1 VASPLLPEQ
10 PSPSSVSAELSL
22 ALIKIRTSPDF
33 REGEIVFQQA
43 SPVRGLYIV
52 ESGQV
57 RILLA
62 TGHSEKQLLEV
73 LGPRTILGLS
83 ETISGAN
90 YRATAEAASALVTS
104 FIGREKLLTLL
115 RENPTFSMEVVRLLS
130 EELHTIYQK
139 FRSIS
144 AHPGRPRRRDLN
156 INLN

>member
-1 VASPLLPEQ
+1 MASPLLPEQ
-10 PSPSSVSAELSL
+10 PSPSSVSAELSQ
-22 ALIKIRTSPDF
+22 ALVSIQSSLEF

-43 SPVRGLYIV
+43 SPVCGLYIV
-52 ESGQV
+52 HSGQV

-104 FIGREKLLTLL
+104 FIVREKLLTLL

-156 INLN
+156 VHLN

>member
-1 VASPLLPEQ
+1 M
-10 PSPSSVSAELSL
+10 SAELSL
-22 ALIKIRTSPDF
+22 ALVKIQSSLAF
-33 REGEIVFQQA
+33 RVGDILFQQS
-43 SPVRGLYIV
+43 SPVLGVYIV

-73 LGPRTILGLS
+73 LGRRTVLGLS

-90 YRATAEAASALVTS
+90 YRATAEAASELVTS
-104 FIGREKLLTLL
+104 FIVREKLLTLL
-115 RENPTFSMEVVRLLS
+115 RQNPSFSMEIVTMLS

-156 INLN
+156 VHLN

>member
-1 VASPLLPEQ
+1 MASPLLPEQ
-10 PSPSSVSAELSL
+10 PSPSSMSAELSL
-22 ALIKIRTSPDF
+22 ALVKIQSSLAFGVGD
-33 REGEIVFQQA
+33 ILFQQS
-43 SPVRGLYIV
+43 SPVLGVYIV

-73 LGPRTILGLS
+73 LGPGTILGLS
-83 ETISGAN
+83 ESISGAN
-90 YRATAEAASALVTS
+90 YRATAQAASVLATS
-104 FIGREKLLTLL
+104 FIVREKLLSLL
-115 RENPTFSMEVVRLLS
+115 RENPSFSMEIVRMLS

-156 INLN
+156 VHLN

>member
-22 ALIKIRTSPDF
+22 ALVKIQSSLEF

-43 SPVRGLYIV
+43 SPVRGVHIV
-52 ESGQV
+52 EAGQV
-57 RILLA
+57 RILLS
-62 TGHSEKQLLEV
+62 TGHGDKQLLEV
-73 LGPRTILGLS
+73 LGPRTLLGLS

-90 YRATAEAASALVTS
+90 YRATAEAASVLVTS

-115 RENPTFSMEVVRLLS
+115 RENPSFSMEVVRLLS

-144 AHPGRPRRRDLN
+144 AHPGRPRSRDLN
-156 INLN
+156 VHLN